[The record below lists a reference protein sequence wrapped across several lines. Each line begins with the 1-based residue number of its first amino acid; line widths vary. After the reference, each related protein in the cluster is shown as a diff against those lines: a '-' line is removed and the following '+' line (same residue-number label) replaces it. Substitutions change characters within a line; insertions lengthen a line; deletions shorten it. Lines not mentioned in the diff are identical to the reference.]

1 MKKVFFDVET
11 RNTFEEA
18 GSNDPRDLEISV
30 VCTYDSET
38 GEYKSFLQEDFHKLW
53 PILESADMLVTFNGD
68 HFDIP
73 LLDKYYP
80 GNLLTIKSLDLLKE
94 IRNSLG
100 RRIKLDSIAEATLGK
115 NKIAHG
121 LEAITWWREGKIDQ
135 IIKYCLEDV
144 KITKEVY
151 EYALA
156 NGELKYKDF
165 GQTKSIKINT
175 SDWEKKSNHAM
186 TFTLPF

>member
-1 MKKVFFDVET
+1 MKKVIFDIET

-18 GSNDPRDLEISV
+18 GSNDPRDLDISV
-30 VCTYDSET
+30 VCTYDSST
-38 GEYKSFLQEDFHKLW
+38 GEYKSFLQEDLHKLW
-53 PILESADMLVTFNGD
+53 PILENADMLITYNGD

-80 GNLLTIKSLDLLKE
+80 GNLTTIKSLDLLKE

-100 RRIKLDSIAEATLGK
+100 RRLKLDSVAEATLGR

-156 NGELKYKDF
+156 NGELKYKDM
-165 GQTKSIKINT
+165 GALKSIKLNT
-175 SDWEKKSNHAM
+175 KNWEQKSEHAM